1 MTTIGSQRYTSY
13 DHTANIV
20 IRGLLSGS
28 FKADANLD
36 NARTDDATKVHA
48 ILKEVSWHIEAIN
61 ALSVKTSALKIND
74 LPGEETSK
82 KSSVD
87 VTSGDP
93 EAVSAIASQAGF
105 AITLLIPHKW
115 IEEVSHMSDTVR
127 GLLLL
132 WEEHLTENAKSTA
145 KCHKLTP
152 TWLSKE
158 RFGRVQVVFVH
169 AADANFMWSRKV
181 EHVTLSNVRLIL
193 GWQHPENQE
202 YLKERSMKP
211 DAIEVL
217 LRNVPAVITP
227 EMIWKSLVTATL
239 LKRKRSAFLEG
250 SAFHRVVDPIT
261 GSDTDKIKGL
271 VYRHPGDKYKW
282 WHRVT
287 DKIHGTDLLVS
298 FPALT
303 CSFCNGMHMSCFHD
317 EYVTE
322 RQDNIIKWNV
332 PLARVHEMNGN
343 HTCSSCA
350 FQVEAAGGFAHLCTI
365 SPPSS
370 SLSEADC
377 SYKGHYGGPGDGLHL
392 DQRRTGGVAVRSG
405 GMRESTRRQL
415 RKGSRARGLCDAL
428 YRTSQGGIG
437 DASKQGED
445 EPPGGQEG
453 LRDVSPRREG
463 PNSELRPTTCAT
475 ASAEKGAGGVAIVA
489 FRKHIQFTEV
499 MAHHTGRLLGVTVE
513 GGDTKFRLIAAYLP
527 AQPGK
532 RTKFHA
538 EHLVPFAQAQPAGAH
553 LVLVGDLNI
562 IADPDL
568 DRSSNTGSS
577 RENQRLLEA
586 WSTFDLRDAFRELNP
601 RERQYTFRARP
612 SDTRSR
618 IDRALVSTSFL
629 GELLEASHKW
639 VPKKLSDHQ
648 FAIRV
653 SLAFTSSHTSGP
665 GIWRLQATR
674 VNRRGIRAVIQKI
687 MGIPDGRS
695 GRALEQILPRLS
707 AALRTHGREEQKR
720 VAATRRHLEA
730 EITRLNHLVMAGP
743 TEAAVKERLLTMEA
757 QLEGYQESERERLQ
771 VLARLDLEM
780 HGEIPSPYLSAK
792 VKMRKDKTIIKEVM
806 HKGKRFY
813 GSQEVLKAAADHF
826 QEAFKKHTEAEVG
839 KGDAVEVS
847 RRLLEEAAERL
858 CAQWS
863 EAEIKEALV
872 GLPRGKSPGHDGLP
886 PELFKAHWDLL
897 GGPLVEFARRFEKT
911 GLLDESITTAVT
923 VLLHKKGP
931 LDQLGN
937 YRPITLLSTIYK
949 VLAKLLANRLK
960 KELHQIV
967 SEDQHGFIPGRCLA
981 DAVAVVTD
989 AVDAAGNGGDDWFL
1003 LMVDIQKA
1011 YDTVARP
1018 YLFETMGKLGIP
1030 DEFIRW
1036 TEGLHHGSGTR
1047 VAINGWLGERV
1058 EMQRGVRQG
1067 CPLAPYLFLCAL
1079 EPLCCKIKEKGLG
1092 VSAEGAEVLSYVGYA
1107 DDATLILKGVE
1118 QLKEAEKI
1126 LEQFGE
1132 LSGLK
1137 TNKDKSVVMPL
1148 GRNKGKRDAQGVY
1161 FKWAEDGVPE
1171 RLLGIWIT
1179 PEGDPGRSWEKAWER
1194 GKAEL
1199 VKWESH
1205 HLLTAARVTVINA
1218 YIMPIFIFQAQIY
1231 PPPEELWKRIRKT
1244 CDNYV
1249 SSGQAT
1255 SEKLFVLWCGELARL
1270 PKKDGGLGL
1279 VDPKARI
1286 DSMAIRMV
1294 GKLVLE
1300 QNATK
1305 RWLAEKA
1312 AALSQGAATLLAD
1325 PSALK
1330 HWHGGSKCWKA
1341 AVEAFWESPYAELS
1355 EPKTGWEV
1363 EQEKVCVNCKVMFR
1377 GKRTYGNQQGTE
1389 GIRQISFG
1397 DLVEVGSRGERT
1409 VKSKESLR
1417 LELGGVAA
1425 ARWAL
1430 MAYAAISKE

>member
-1 MTTIGSQRYTSY
+1 M
-13 DHTANIV
+13 
-20 IRGLLSGS
+20 LFSGNQGP
-28 FKADANLD
+28 FV
-36 NARTDDATKVHA
+36 T
-48 ILKEVSWHIEAIN
+48 EAIN
-61 ALSVKTSALKIND
+61 ALSAKTSALKIND
-74 LPGEETSK
+74 LSGEETSK

-87 VTSGDP
+87 VTTGDP

-105 AITLLIPHKW
+105 AITLLIPYKW
-115 IEEVSHMSDTVR
+115 IEEVPRTTDTVR
-127 GLLLL
+127 DLLLL
-132 WEEHLTENAKSTA
+132 WEEHLTENAKTKT

-169 AADANFMWSRKV
+169 AAVANFMWSRKV

-202 YLKERSMKP
+202 YLKERSLKP
-211 DAIEVL
+211 DTIEVL

-227 EMIWKSLVTATL
+227 EMIRKSLVTATL

-250 SAFHRVVDPIT
+250 SAFHRVVDPVT

-271 VYRHPGDKYKW
+271 V
-282 WHRVT
+282 
-287 DKIHGTDLLVS
+287 
-298 FPALT
+298 
-303 CSFCNGMHMSCFHD
+303 
-317 EYVTE
+317 
-322 RQDNIIKWNV
+322 
-332 PLARVHEMNGN
+332 
-343 HTCSSCA
+343 
-350 FQVEAAGGFAHLCTI
+350 EAAGGFAHLFTI

-370 SLSEADC
+370 GLSEADC
-377 SYKGHYGGPGDGLHL
+377 SYKGNYGGPGDGIHL

-415 RKGSRARGLCDAL
+415 REDSRARGLCDAL
-428 YRTSQGGIG
+428 YRASQGGIG

-453 LRDVSPRREG
+453 VRDVSPRREG
-463 PNSELRPTTCAT
+463 PSL
-475 ASAEKGAGGVAIVA
+475 EKGAGGVAIVA
-489 FRKHIQFTEV
+489 FRKHIRFTEV

-538 EHLVPFAQAQPAGAH
+538 EYLVPFAQAQPAGAH

-568 DRSSNTGSS
+568 DRPSNTGSS

-586 WSTFDLRDAFRELNP
+586 WSTFDLRDAFWALNP
-601 RERQYTFRARP
+601 GERQYTFRARP

-618 IDRALVSTSFL
+618 IDMALVSTSFL
-629 GELLEASHKW
+629 GQLLEASHKW

-653 SLAFTSSHTSGP
+653 SLAFASSHTSGP

-674 VNRRGIRAVIQKI
+674 VNRRGIRAVIQNI
-687 MGIPDGRS
+687 MGTPDGRS

-707 AALRTHGREEQKR
+707 AALRTHEREEQKR

-771 VLARLDLEM
+771 VLAGLDLEM
-780 HGEIPSPYLSAK
+780 HGEISSPYLSAK
-792 VKMRKDKTIIKEVM
+792 VKMRKDKTIIKEVL

-839 KGDAVEVS
+839 KGDTVEVS
-847 RRLLEEAAERL
+847 RRLPEEAAGRL
-858 CAQWS
+858 RAPWS

-872 GLPRGKSPGHDGLP
+872 GLPRGKSPGQDGLP

-897 GGPLVEFARRFEKT
+897 GGPLVEFARRLERT

-931 LDQLGN
+931 ADQLGN

-1003 LMVDIQKA
+1003 LMVDFQKA

-1018 YLFETMGKLGIP
+1018 YLFETMGKPGIP

-1047 VAINGWLGERV
+1047 VVINGWLGERV

-1067 CPLAPYLFLCAL
+1067 CPLAQYLFLCAL

-1107 DDATLILKGVE
+1107 DDTTLILKGVE
-1118 QLKEAEKI
+1118 QLKEAVKI
-1126 LEQFGE
+1126 LELFGE

-1137 TNKDKSVVMPL
+1137 TNKDKSVIMPL
-1148 GRNKGKRDAQGVY
+1148 GRNKGKRDAQGVN
-1161 FKWAEDGVPE
+1161 FKWAEACVPK

-1179 PEGDPGRSWEKAWER
+1179 PEGDPGPSWEKAWER

-1231 PPPEELWKRIRKT
+1231 PPPDELWKRIQKT

-1255 SEKLFVLWCGELARL
+1255 SEKLFVLWSGELAHL
-1270 PKKDGGLGL
+1270 SKKDGGLRL

-1294 GKLVLE
+1294 GKLVSE

-1312 AALSQGAATLLAD
+1312 AALPQGAATLLAD

-1330 HWHGGSKCWKA
+1330 HYMA
-1341 AVEAFWESPYAELS
+1341 EAN
-1355 EPKTGWEV
+1355 V
-1363 EQEKVCVNCKVMFR
+1363 
-1377 GKRTYGNQQGTE
+1377 GKRRWRLSGSPQGKARMGT
-1389 GIRQISFG
+1389 SKKP
-1397 DLVEVGSRGERT
+1397 RG
-1409 VKSKESLR
+1409 
-1417 LELGGVAA
+1417 
-1425 ARWAL
+1425 
-1430 MAYAAISKE
+1430 

>member
-1 MTTIGSQRYTSY
+1 MTTPRPPWPGTGTLELPMST
-13 DHTANIV
+13 NIV

-36 NARTDDATKVHA
+36 NARTDDAIKVRA
-48 ILKEVSWHIEAIN
+48 TLKVVSRHIEAIN
-61 ALSVKTSALKIND
+61 ALSAKTSAHKIND

-87 VTSGDP
+87 VNTGVNLTSASEAQGKGKEAVKEADEEEGYLSDDPDECQDP
-93 EAVSAIASQAGF
+93 EAVS
-105 AITLLIPHKW
+105 P
-115 IEEVSHMSDTVR
+115 SHRKGGSPLNCLSRTSGSR
-127 GLLLL
+127 
-132 WEEHLTENAKSTA
+132 KSR
-145 KCHKLTP
+145 LTP

-158 RFGRVQVVFVH
+158 RFGRVHVVFVH

-181 EHVTLSNVRLIL
+181 EHVTMTNVRLNL

-211 DAIEVL
+211 GAIEVL

-227 EMIWKSLVTATL
+227 EMIRKSLVTATL

-250 SAFHRVVDPIT
+250 SAFHRVVDPVT

-322 RQDNIIKWNV
+322 RHDNFTKWNL
-332 PLARVHEMNGN
+332 PLARVHEMN
-343 HTCSSCA
+343 
-350 FQVEAAGGFAHLCTI
+350 
-365 SPPSS
+365 
-370 SLSEADC
+370 
-377 SYKGHYGGPGDGLHL
+377 
-392 DQRRTGGVAVRSG
+392 
-405 GMRESTRRQL
+405 
-415 RKGSRARGLCDAL
+415 
-428 YRTSQGGIG
+428 
-437 DASKQGED
+437 
-445 EPPGGQEG
+445 
-453 LRDVSPRREG
+453 
-463 PNSELRPTTCAT
+463 ELRPSACAT

-489 FRKHIQFTEV
+489 FRKHIRFTEV

-532 RTKFHA
+532 RTKFHV
-538 EHLVPFAQAQPAGAH
+538 EHLVPFARAQPVGAH

-586 WSTFDLRDAFRELNP
+586 WSTFDLRDAFWALNP
-601 RERQYTFRARP
+601 GERQYTFRARP

-618 IDRALVSTSFL
+618 INRVLVSTSFL
-629 GELLEASHKW
+629 GQLLEASHQW

-653 SLAFTSSHTSGP
+653 SLAFKSSHTSGP

-674 VNRRGIRAVIQKI
+674 VNRRGVRAVIQKVL
-687 MGIPDGRS
+687 GTPNGRS

-707 AALRTHGREEQKR
+707 AALRTYEREERKQ

-743 TEAAVKERLLTMEA
+743 TEAVIKERLLTMEA

-771 VLARLDLEM
+771 VLAGLDLEM

-792 VKMRKDKTIIKEVM
+792 VKMRKDKTIIKEVLHM
-806 HKGKRFY
+806 RKRFY

-826 QEAFKKHTEAEVG
+826 REAFKKHTEAEAR
-839 KGDAVEVS
+839 KGDTVEVP
-847 RRLLEEAAERL
+847 RRLPEEAAERL
-858 CAQWS
+858 RAPWS
-863 EAEIKEALV
+863 EEEIKEALV
-872 GLPRGKSPGHDGLP
+872 GLPRGKSPGQDGLP

-897 GGPLVEFARRFEKT
+897 GGPLVEFARSFERT

-931 LDQLGN
+931 TDQLGN
-937 YRPITLLSTIYK
+937 YRPITQLSTIYK

-960 KELHQIV
+960 KELHQII

-989 AVDAAGNGGDDWFL
+989 AVDAADNGGDDWFL
-1003 LMVDIQKA
+1003 LLVDFQKA

-1018 YLFETMGKLGIP
+1018 YLF
-1030 DEFIRW
+1030 
-1036 TEGLHHGSGTR
+1036 
-1047 VAINGWLGERV
+1047 NGWLGERV

-1067 CPLAPYLFLCAL
+1067 CPLAPYLLLCAL
-1079 EPLCCKIKEKGLG
+1079 EPLCCKIKEKGLR

-1107 DDATLILKGVE
+1107 DDTTLILKGVE
-1118 QLKEAEKI
+1118 QLKEAEMI

-1137 TNKDKSVVMPL
+1137 TNKDKSV
-1148 GRNKGKRDAQGVY
+1148 K
-1161 FKWAEDGVPE
+1161 
-1171 RLLGIWIT
+1171 
-1179 PEGDPGRSWEKAWER
+1179 
-1194 GKAEL
+1194 
-1199 VKWESH
+1199 
-1205 HLLTAARVTVINA
+1205 
-1218 YIMPIFIFQAQIY
+1218 
-1231 PPPEELWKRIRKT
+1231 
-1244 CDNYV
+1244 
-1249 SSGQAT
+1249 
-1255 SEKLFVLWCGELARL
+1255 
-1270 PKKDGGLGL
+1270 
-1279 VDPKARI
+1279 
-1286 DSMAIRMV
+1286 
-1294 GKLVLE
+1294 
-1300 QNATK
+1300 
-1305 RWLAEKA
+1305 
-1312 AALSQGAATLLAD
+1312 
-1325 PSALK
+1325 
-1330 HWHGGSKCWKA
+1330 
-1341 AVEAFWESPYAELS
+1341 
-1355 EPKTGWEV
+1355 
-1363 EQEKVCVNCKVMFR
+1363 
-1377 GKRTYGNQQGTE
+1377 
-1389 GIRQISFG
+1389 
-1397 DLVEVGSRGERT
+1397 
-1409 VKSKESLR
+1409 
-1417 LELGGVAA
+1417 
-1425 ARWAL
+1425 
-1430 MAYAAISKE
+1430 MAYRSAC